1 MALRVRSS
9 RERSSKEWTMTTNPI
24 SGVTNPIVA
33 DATAPGTSTAGG
45 AKSATT
51 QADVPATA
59 AVDTGEVSHAQT
71 LLTAINAMA
80 QNIPSVD
87 QQRVDQIRA
96 AIAQGTLS
104 VNAQNIAQ
112 RLMQIEKQL
121 GASPG
126 SSS

>member
-1 MALRVRSS
+1 
-9 RERSSKEWTMTTNPI
+9 MTTDPI
-24 SGVTNPIVA
+24 SGVTNPIVT
-33 DATAPGTSTAGG
+33 DATAPGTSKAGG
-45 AKSATT
+45 ANSATT
-51 QADVPATA
+51 PAGVQATTAT
-59 AVDTGEVSHAQT
+59 DTGEVSHAQT

-112 RLMQIEKQL
+112 RLMEIEKQL
-121 GASPG
+121 RAAPG